1 MPYRIVLG
9 RPLHP
14 AGAAVLAARADVETI
29 EMFDP
34 PAPALH
40 AALTNADGLIAWLER
55 VDKAALAAAPRC
67 WRSATTRPN
76 TGAWCVTSGDWD
88 LSPGASWGLGCS
100 TWPPGSFGVALVC

>member
-40 AALTNADGLIAWLER
+40 AALANADGLVAWLER
-55 VDKAALAAAPRC
+55 VDKAALAAAPRL
-67 WRSATTRPN
+67 RAVSRIGLALTRWISPPAPN
-76 TGAWCVTSGDWD
+76 A
-88 LSPGASWGLGCS
+88 
-100 TWPPGSFGVALVC
+100 ALP

>member
-40 AALTNADGLIAWLER
+40 AALANADGL
-55 VDKAALAAAPRC
+55 
-67 WRSATTRPN
+67 
-76 TGAWCVTSGDWD
+76 
-88 LSPGASWGLGCS
+88 
-100 TWPPGSFGVALVC
+100 VA